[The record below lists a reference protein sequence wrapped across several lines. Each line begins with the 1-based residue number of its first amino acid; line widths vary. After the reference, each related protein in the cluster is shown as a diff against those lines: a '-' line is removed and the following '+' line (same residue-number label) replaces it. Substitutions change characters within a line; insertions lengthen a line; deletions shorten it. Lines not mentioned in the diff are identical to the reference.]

1 MKTGLY
7 GIVLVLA
14 LAVFPVLSAA
24 ATQEEAKVVEA
35 DGQVVLGDDST
46 IGQAK
51 AAALN
56 NARRAALEKAT
67 GVEVRGSSVVYNF
80 QLINDLVVT
89 ATKGI
94 IVSERIIENRCKSQ
108 EEHFYCTARIE
119 ATVKPLHVERR
130 GDFAV
135 TKAVV
140 HRVDSDASKSVP
152 VFQNKDE
159 IQVRVMANQD
169 SYLSIFSVDQY
180 GNVARIYP
188 NEYAGYG
195 VLLPAG
201 KELSLPDALQRQSG
215 LKFRVST
222 PKGVK
227 KAVESVLVVAL
238 KEKKHLLAGSVE
250 NPTIMDLMQELSNID
265 PSLWVEKTVGY
276 EVRE

>member
-1 MKTGLY
+1 MNKRISV
-7 GIVLVLA
+7 IVFVFALVA
-14 LAVFPVLSAA
+14 LPAFPAA
-24 ATQEEAKVVEA
+24 AKPDDAVVVEA
-35 DGQVVLGDDST
+35 EGQVTLGDDST

-67 GVEVRGSSVVYNF
+67 GVEVRGSSVVYNY

-89 ATKGI
+89 ASKGF
-94 IVSERIIENRCKSQ
+94 IVRERIIENKCKSQ

-119 ATVKPLHVERR
+119 AAVKPLHVERR

-140 HRVDSDASKSVP
+140 HRVDSDASKHAP

-159 IQVRVMANQD
+159 IQIRVMANQD

-180 GNVARIYP
+180 GNVARLYP
-188 NEYAGYG
+188 NEFAGYE

-215 LKFRVST
+215 LKLRVST

-227 KAVESVLVVAL
+227 KSVESVLVVAL
-238 KEKKHLLAGSVE
+238 KEKKHLLAGGVE
-250 NPTIMDLMQELSNID
+250 NPTIMDLMQELSNMD
-265 PSLWVEKTVGY
+265 PSLWVEKAVGY